1 MMKDVE
7 ELHTVNVN
15 NSVQLSMLCRVTGWE
30 EAGVEAR
37 DRGQ

>member
-7 ELHTVNVN
+7 ELHTVN
-15 NSVQLSMLCRVTGWE
+15 NSVQLSMLCCVTGWA

-37 DRGQ
+37 DKGC